1 MASIDEI
8 LAVDDAGLIV
18 LAETSAEG
26 LQECTSGLVRK
37 VTEDGYNAIV
47 VTMNNP
53 SPLLRN
59 AYIKAGIDIEKV
71 YFIDSITRYALGS
84 MPKEKYDNVAFINQ
98 PGNLTD
104 IGIELNKSLSGLN
117 GNKACVIIDSIN
129 AMLIYVPSQT
139 LTKFIHFV
147 SNKLRLLHHLGIYIS
162 VSGSIDPI
170 MINQLKGFTDE
181 FIEL

>member
-1 MASIDEI
+1 MTTLDKI
-8 LAVDDAGLIV
+8 LTVDDAGLIV

-37 VTEDGYNAIV
+37 VTEEGYNAIV
-47 VTMNNP
+47 VTTNNP
-53 SPLLRN
+53 SPLLMKE
-59 AYIKAGIDIEKV
+59 YVKSGIDIEKV

-84 MPKEKYDNVAFINQ
+84 MPKEKYENIAFINQ

-104 IGIELNKSLSGLN
+104 IGIELNKALSGLN

-147 SNKLRLLHHLGIYIS
+147 SNKLRLLHHLGIYVS
-162 VSGSIDPI
+162 VSGSIDPLL
-170 MINQLKGFTDE
+170 INQLKGFTDE
-181 FIEL
+181 FIEI